1 MKGKSSFYSQGIG
14 PKQVKNGSSKLII
27 NFINQPTTENI
38 RMTWSQGVLN
48 FHQTFLPILY
58 MNSYTIVPRVNNIF

>member
-38 RMTWSQGVLN
+38 RMT
-48 FHQTFLPILY
+48 
-58 MNSYTIVPRVNNIF
+58 